1 MSRDREPAEPSPGP
15 EPLPVAYSYIR
26 FSDPSQAAGDSLRR
40 QTEKAADWCEDN
52 GVRLDTA
59 LTLRDLGRSAFRG
72 KHRENPDR
80 HALAAFLQLVEQGKV
95 PRGSYLV
102 VEALDRLTREDI
114 QPALLLVL
122 GLLQAG
128 VRIVQLIPVAQVY
141 TDRSG
146 PHEVMLM
153 IVELMRG
160 HSESKAKSD
169 RVGAAWTQ
177 RRKKARER
185 SGLLTRRLPAWVE
198 ERGGRPALIPER
210 AAVVRRVF
218 ELAGTGHGL
227 YAIMRL
233 LTDEKVPAFGPSG
246 RWSISY
252 IDLILRD
259 RRALGELQPRG
270 QGGKPEGDPIK
281 DYFPRVVSD
290 EAWERAR
297 LGAQERYRR
306 PGRVTA
312 DVNIFQGLLKGAK
325 DGASYTV
332 GKETGAGKP
341 YRILRSVAPRLG
353 MGSAYSFPL
362 ATFEVAVLTCLK
374 EIDPH
379 EILNGDGG
387 PDETLALAADLAAVE
402 TSVAAILADM
412 DAHGESPALF
422 QRLRQKEA
430 RKAELVKQLAA
441 ARAKAAHP
449 LSESWGETQS
459 LIEAL
464 SNAIDPQDA
473 RLRLRSAL
481 RRIVDSIWLLVVAR
495 GRDRLAAVQFWFA
508 GGKRHRDYLILHR
521 PPKANAQVRQEGG
534 WWVTSLD
541 RVTKRGRVDLRRPED
556 VAAVEIK
563 LKQLDLAELT
573 AGAGPAATRPARGA

>member
-1 MSRDREPAEPSPGP
+1 VSRNREPAEPQPAP

-59 LTLRDLGRSAFRG
+59 LTLRDLGKSAFRG

-80 HALAAFLQLVEQGKV
+80 HALAAFLQLVEQGRV

-128 VRIVQLIPVAQVY
+128 IRIVQLIPVAQTY

-169 RVGAAWTQ
+169 RVGAAWSE

-185 SGLLTRRLPAWVE
+185 NGLLTRRLPAWVE
-198 ERGGRPALIPER
+198 ERAGKLVLIPER
-210 AAVVRRVF
+210 AAVVRRIF

-227 YAIMRL
+227 FAIRRRL
-233 LTDEKVPAFGPSG
+233 TEEKVPAWGPSG
-246 RWSISY
+246 RWSVNY

-259 RRALGELQPRG
+259 RRALGELQPKV
-270 QGGKPEGDPIK
+270 QGGEPDGKPIK
-281 DYFPRVVSD
+281 DYFPRVVGD
-290 EAWERAR
+290 EAWESAR
-297 LGAQERYRR
+297 RGAQEWHRR

-312 DVNIFQGLLKGAK
+312 DVNIFQGLLRGAR

-332 GKETGAGKP
+332 AKEMGHGSP
-341 YRILRSVAPRLG
+341 YRTLRSVAPRLG
-353 MGSAYSFPL
+353 MGRGHSFPL
-362 ATFEVAVLTCLK
+362 TTFEDAVLSCLK

-379 EILNGDGG
+379 EILNGDSG
-387 PDETLALAADLAAVE
+387 PDETLTLGAELAAVE

-422 QRLRQKEA
+422 KRLRQKEA
-430 RKAELVKQLAA
+430 RQAELVRQLAA
-441 ARAKAAHP
+441 AREKAAHP
-449 LSESWGETQS
+449 LSESWGEAKT

-464 SNAIDPQDA
+464 RNAPDPRDA

-495 GRDRLAAVQFWFA
+495 GRDRLCAAQIWFA
-508 GGKRHRDYLILHR
+508 GGKKCRDYLVLHR
-521 PPKANAQVRQEGG
+521 PPKANARVRQAGG
-534 WWVTSLD
+534 WWVRSLD
-541 RVTKRGRVDLRRPED
+541 DVVRPRGRNLRQPS
-556 VAAVEIK
+556 AVQALEIE
-563 LKQLDLAELT
+563 LQHLDLAALM
-573 AGAGPAATRPARGA
+573 ATDDTEGNG